1 MKTFKD
7 ILKTKYRNQAEA
19 AKELGFST
27 ATISD
32 WINGQ
37 KKPSFTNAKILEMR
51 LGIPREQI
59 RPDIFGK
66 EP

>member
-7 ILKTKYRNQAEA
+7 HLKSKYKNQAEA
-19 AKELGFST
+19 ARDLGFST

-32 WINGQ
+32 WINGE
-37 KKPSFTNAKILEMR
+37 KKPSFTNAKILESR
-51 LGIPREQI
+51 LGIPREEI

-66 EP
+66 L